1 MGSLDVNAPIP
12 MEEFGPENPEDGG
25 VDGLVVVLVIVSLI
39 LVAALGYKFYTRQ
52 NNKAVASL
60 TVN

>member
-12 MEEFGPENPEDGG
+12 MEEFGPEIPEDGG

-39 LVAALGYKFYTRQ
+39 LVAALGYKFYTR
-52 NNKAVASL
+52 
-60 TVN
+60 